1 MGKKQLRAQAGARP
15 GGVRV
20 GGAAGQAI
28 PLDFAAGLF
37 IFVLLLAY
45 FMIQW
50 DLFATRFAERAQKGD
65 LDAGA
70 IAAAEMLVHTG
81 GQPENWTDA
90 PLAVKSIGLA
100 SGQNV
105 LDWEKIAAFAS
116 LPYANAREA
125 LGTDHDFLVVIETP
139 EGARF
144 ATIGQNNNSTRAVE
158 VARIAIVNN
167 TMVHVKVRYYD

>member
-1 MGKKQLRAQAGARP
+1 MAEKLKA
-15 GGVRV
+15 
-20 GGAAGQAI
+20 QAI

-37 IFVLLLAY
+37 IFMLLLVY
-45 FMIQW
+45 FIIQW
-50 DLFATRFAERAQKGD
+50 DLFAGRFSDRAQKGD
-65 LDAGA
+65 LDIGA

-81 GQPENWTDA
+81 GQPENWTSA
-90 PLAVKSIGLA
+90 PNQTRSIGLA
-100 SGQNV
+100 SRQNV
-105 LDWEKIAAFAS
+105 LDWERVSAFAS

-144 ATIGQNNNSTRAVE
+144 ATIGLQNNSTRAVE

-167 TMVHVKVRYYD
+167 TMVHVKVRFYD